1 MEFSDLIRKEAV
13 IPWTMYSG
21 DLSNIDVTPG
31 TDIAF
36 KCPATSVLRRMQ
48 ASMAT
53 LTAASQ
59 FVVELVRNSA
69 GTPVVLVTLTSAVPY
84 VAGVV
89 VDSGEIDVPL
99 FKDEP
104 LVLRFRATDA
114 DTDDGGGVLVLGTL
128 QFLQDTDGR

>member
-1 MEFSDLIRKEAV
+1 MELSDLIRKQAL
-13 IPWTMYSG
+13 IPWTLYSG

-36 KCPATSVLRRMQ
+36 KCPSTCALRRLQ
-48 ASMAT
+48 ASAAT

-59 FVVELVRNSA
+59 FVIELVRNSA

-84 VAGVV
+84 VAPVV
-89 VDSGEIDVPL
+89 VDSGDIDVPL

-104 LVLRFRATDA
+104 LILRVRATDA
-114 DTDDGGGVLVLGTL
+114 DTDDAGGLMVMGTL
-128 QFLQDTDGR
+128 QILQDTDGR